1 VKHLS
6 GAPLWGRLLAST
18 TKTRLGWKG
27 LVGTN
32 TIAYYEN
39 QYITSLKRFVVQAH
53 NVSIA
58 VYLYRKREGKI

>member
-6 GAPLWGRLLAST
+6 GAPLWGRLLAPP

-27 LVGTN
+27 LAGTN
-32 TIAYYEN
+32 TIFYEN
-39 QYITSLKRFVVQAH
+39 QNITSLKHFVVQAH